1 MKQLKI
7 NRLKSFFSIFSFSIV
22 SFTSCTDDPSF
33 VGMEILP
40 KGDIVD
46 AGIQEHF
53 IKIMNV
59 YKDPIRSDGPNESSY
74 GIIGWYK
81 DKYMGVTMAD
91 FVTEVSIPMGLDTF
105 NRSVAF
111 KPDSLVLCLAYSN
124 NAWCGDTLQKINFRI
139 YELNERLEP
148 AGKYYSNRIVD
159 YKPVLLAERMV
170 SPKDGISD
178 SIWNISGYE
187 NILRFN
193 LTDPDDLLL
202 NKMFNLTK
210 DDLSHRDKFKNVLHG
225 FYITCDIPGNTGA
238 LFNINLRSNNSQLK
252 FFYTKKLQDYVDTT
266 LVYGYEKDS
275 CSFPINRE
283 SRMYNRYSHDN
294 KDIINFEDENDTLI
308 YIQGMAGSY
317 AKIDFTDFVQIWR
330 DSIDKK
336 GIYNFSFSGITMEF
350 KADSSLDGVGLYLER
365 QNFLALYEEDED
377 GNFVIPTFINSSGIT
392 LYPFYSIE
400 SSGSASSY
408 ATYNASTKKFLF
420 RMSPEYFEML
430 INDKDMEIKPFYLR
444 SINSSFNF
452 RRQIL
457 TNGSQPESKPKI
469 IVKYVK
475 YR

>member
-1 MKQLKI
+1 
-7 NRLKSFFSIFSFSIV
+7 
-22 SFTSCTDDPSF
+22 
-33 VGMEILP
+33 
-40 KGDIVD
+40 
-46 AGIQEHF
+46 
-53 IKIMNV
+53 
-59 YKDPIRSDGPNESSY
+59 
-74 GIIGWYK
+74 
-81 DKYMGVTMAD
+81 
-91 FVTEVSIPMGLDTF
+91 
-105 NRSVAF
+105 
-111 KPDSLVLCLAYSN
+111 
-124 NAWCGDTLQKINFRI
+124 
-139 YELNERLEP
+139 
-148 AGKYYSNRIVD
+148 
-159 YKPVLLAERMV
+159 
-170 SPKDGISD
+170 
-178 SIWNISGYE
+178 
-187 NILRFN
+187 
-193 LTDPDDLLL
+193 
-202 NKMFNLTK
+202 
-210 DDLSHRDKFKNVLHG
+210 
-225 FYITCDIPGNTGA
+225 
-238 LFNINLRSNNSQLK
+238 
-252 FFYTKKLQDYVDTT
+252 LQDYVDTT
-266 LVYGYEKDS
+266 LIYGYEKDS

-294 KDIINFEDENDTLI
+294 KDLINFEDENDTLI